1 MLTAM
6 QVREKYLP
14 ILLEAVQ
21 QAYETGEPIVRHME
35 YVFPG
40 QGMERVMNQF
50 MIGDRLLAA
59 PIHEK
64 GVTAR
69 EVWIP
74 KGKWKLG
81 EAVLESSGEKM
92 MLEQKEGPLVLERI

>member
-1 MLTAM
+1 M
-6 QVREKYLP
+6 REKYLP
-14 ILLEAVQ
+14 ILLGAVQ

-50 MIGDRLLAA
+50 MIGDRLLEAL
-59 PIHEK
+59 IHEK

-92 MLEQKEGPLVLERI
+92 MLEQKEGSLVLERI

>member
-1 MLTAM
+1 
-6 QVREKYLP
+6 
-14 ILLEAVQ
+14 
-21 QAYETGEPIVRHME
+21 ME

-59 PIHEK
+59 MIHEK

-92 MLEQKEGPLVLERI
+92 MLEQKEGHHGSRP

>member
-1 MLTAM
+1 MKRRSSHYVMLNVKGGIMRVDVADIYYVESSGHNLIYHTA
-6 QVREKYLP
+6 
-14 ILLEAVQ
+14 
-21 QAYETGEPIVRHME
+21 
-35 YVFPG
+35 
-40 QGMERVMNQF
+40 N
-50 MIGDRLLAA
+50 GDRLLAA

-69 EVWIP
+69 EVCIP

-92 MLEQKEGPLVLERI
+92 MLEQKEGHHGSRP